1 MKMPAINLNRPAD
14 GASGGGGRTGRSLLA
29 CVAVLA
35 AVLGVAEL
43 RQPAAPSARPA
54 GSAAAA
60 QVERTAVVCPQPMQ
74 GLTGTTQITAITP
87 ADATGTGTGS
97 ATVSAAAAPADG
109 SSGSPAPSGSP
120 SGSAAPSGSPS
131 PSGSSSPSGS
141 PAAGQS
147 GSAMITLAKP
157 GVPVSATAAT
167 GDTAPGST
175 AVATGALAP
184 GFTVTQTTTVT
195 DQRGEGMSG
204 VTCAP
209 SGTHFWFAG
218 ASTAGNRKDYLSL
231 TDAENTA
238 AVVDIKLYGDQGP
251 IDTGDAGS
259 GIAVAPG
266 TSQSVLLTTL
276 TTSQTADLAVEVR
289 VRSGRVGAYLHA
301 SDGSAGSDWIP
312 ASADPASTVV
322 VPGLPGD
329 LSAAHLV
336 VAAPGSDDDAD
347 LKIQLSGQNGWFSP
361 VLANG
366 QGTVHVKAGM
376 VTALDLGQLN
386 RQQISAVRLTP
397 SDPSHPTPV
406 IATVRIDRSSNGKSD
421 SAWISGAGP
430 VGKRATVADSRAGG
444 VSTLLLTATG
454 DAATVRV
461 TASASTG
468 GGTPTSKDVQ
478 IPAGGTVG
486 LASPEPAGGNG
497 SFGLT
502 VETTSG
508 SGVVAAR
515 MLAVNTDNVP
525 MFTIQALQDDHSFV
539 QVPQTQQDPGVLLH

>member
-1 MKMPAINLNRPAD
+1 MKMPAINPDRQAG
-14 GASGGGGRTGRSLLA
+14 GASGGGSRTGRSLLA
-29 CVAVLA
+29 CAAVLA
-35 AVLGVAEL
+35 VVFGVAEL
-43 RQPAAPSARPA
+43 RHPAAPSARPA
-54 GSAAAA
+54 GSATAA

-74 GLTGTTQITAITP
+74 GMTGTTQITAITP
-87 ADATGTGTGS
+87 ADAVGTGS
-97 ATVSAAAAPADG
+97 GTATVTTAAPPPADAPAG
-109 SSGSPAPSGSP
+109 SPSSPAPSGSPASSGSPAPSGSP
-120 SGSAAPSGSPS
+120 
-131 PSGSSSPSGS
+131 
-141 PAAGQS
+141 AAGQPA
-147 GSAMITLAKP
+147 SALITLAKP
-157 GVPVSATAAT
+157 GVPVSATAAG
-167 GDTAPGST
+167 GDTTPGST

-195 DQRGEGMSG
+195 DQRGTGMSG
-204 VTCAP
+204 VTCTP

-231 TDAENTA
+231 TDAEATS
-238 AVVDIKLYGDQGP
+238 AVVDVKLYGDQGP
-251 IDTGDAGS
+251 IDTGDAGT
-259 GIAVAPG
+259 GISIAPG

-276 TTSQTADLAVEVR
+276 TNASTADLAVEVR

-366 QGTVHVKAGM
+366 QGTIHVKAGM
-376 VTALDLGQLN
+376 VSAIDLGQLN
-386 RQQISAVRLTP
+386 RQQISALRLTP
-397 SDPSHPTPV
+397 SDPSRATPV
-406 IATVRIDRSSNGKSD
+406 IATVRVDRAGGGKSD
-421 SAWISGAGP
+421 SAWITGAGP
-430 VGKRATVADSRAGG
+430 VGKRATVADSRGGG

-478 IPAGGTVG
+478 IPAGATVG
-486 LASPEPAGGNG
+486 LASPEPSGGNG

-539 QVPQTQQDPGVLLH
+539 QVPQAQQDPGVLLH